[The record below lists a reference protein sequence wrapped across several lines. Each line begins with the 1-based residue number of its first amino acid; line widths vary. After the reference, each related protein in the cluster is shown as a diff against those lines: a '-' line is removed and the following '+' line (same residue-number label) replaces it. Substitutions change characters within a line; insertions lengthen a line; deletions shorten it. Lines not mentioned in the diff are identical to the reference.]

1 MGRSLFK
8 QSVFPLLTVSG
19 LIFVSAINSSVIVE
33 KVFSLPGLGTLAVT
47 AAFWARIR
55 WVTIS

>member
-1 MGRSLFK
+1 MS
-8 QSVFPLLTVSG
+8 VSG

-33 KVFSLPGLGTLAVT
+33 KLFSLPGLGTLAVT